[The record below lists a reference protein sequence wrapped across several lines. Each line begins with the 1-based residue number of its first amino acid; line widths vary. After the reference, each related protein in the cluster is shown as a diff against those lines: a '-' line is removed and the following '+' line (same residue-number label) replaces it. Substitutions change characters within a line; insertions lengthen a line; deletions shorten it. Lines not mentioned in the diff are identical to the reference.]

1 MSNKEVRITAEYVKE
16 RLAEIV
22 KDEDLSKFIL

>member
-1 MSNKEVRITAEYVKE
+1 MGKSRVEINAAYVQQ
-16 RLAEIV
+16 RLAEIS